1 MKLIKLN
8 AIDSTSEYIKKNRD
22 FFSEKELCVLTFNQ
36 TKGKGQRGN
45 TWVSE
50 QGSNLC
56 ISFYFSDLNINIE
69 DIFNLN
75 MLVSL
80 NIIDILDSL
89 FLKNLKIKWP
99 NDILAENKKISGIL
113 IETFSKNNMIKDII
127 IGIGVNVNQIDFNNL
142 INATSMSLIMNKKYD
157 LNILYKL
164 FLEKFKSFSDEVK
177 NINSSEIK
185 LNYLNYLY
193 GINTLKKFEVN
204 NLIFDAKIS
213 DVNKKGELI
222 LDIDGVIKEF
232 NNQEIKLIY

>member
-8 AIDSTSEYIKKNRD
+8 AIDSTNEYIKKNRD
-22 FFSEKELCVLTFNQ
+22 FFSDKELCVITFNQ
-36 TKGKGQRGN
+36 TEGKGQRGN
-45 TWVSE
+45 NWVSE
-50 QGSNLC
+50 PGSNLC
-56 ISFYFSDLNINIE
+56 ISLYFSDLNINLK
-69 DIFNLN
+69 DLFNLN

-89 FLKNLKIKWP
+89 SLKNLKIKWP

-157 LNILYKL
+157 LNIFYKL
-164 FLEKFKSFSDEVK
+164 FLEKFKGFSGEVK
-177 NINSSEIK
+177 NINSFETK
-185 LNYLNYLY
+185 LNYLKNLY
-193 GINTLKKFEVN
+193 GINSLKKFEVN

-213 DVNKKGELI
+213 GVNKKGELV
-222 LDIDGVIKEF
+222 LDIDGIIKEF

>member
-8 AIDSTSEYIKKNRD
+8 AIDSTNEYIKKNRD

-56 ISFYFSDLNINIE
+56 ISLYFSDLNINIE
-69 DIFNLN
+69 DLFNLN

-80 NIIDILDSL
+80 NIIEILDSL

-113 IETFSKNNMIKDII
+113 IETFSKNKMIKDII
-127 IGIGVNVNQIDFNNL
+127 VGIGINVNQIDFNDL

>member
-8 AIDSTSEYIKKNRD
+8 AIDSTNEYIKKNRD
-22 FFSEKELCVLTFNQ
+22 FLSEKELCVITFNQ
-36 TKGKGQRGN
+36 TEGKGQRGN

-50 QGSNLC
+50 PGSNLC
-56 ISFYFSDLNINIE
+56 ISLYFSDLNISFK
-69 DIFNLN
+69 DKFNLN

-80 NIIDILDSL
+80 KIIDILNSL

-113 IETFSKNNMIKDII
+113 IETFSKNNIIKDLI
-127 IGIGVNVNQIDFNNL
+127 IGIGINVNQGDFNDL

-164 FLEKFKSFSDEVK
+164 FLEKFKGFSGEVK
-177 NINSSEIK
+177 NINSFETK
-185 LNYLNYLY
+185 LNYLKNLY
-193 GINTLKKFEVN
+193 GINSLKKFEVN

-213 DVNKKGELI
+213 DVNKKGELV

>member
-8 AIDSTSEYIKKNRD
+8 AIDSTNEYIKKNRD

-50 QGSNLC
+50 PGSNLC
-56 ISFYFSDLNINIE
+56 ISLFFSDLNINIE
-69 DIFNLN
+69 DLFNLN

-80 NIIDILDSL
+80 NIIEILDSL

-164 FLEKFKSFSDEVK
+164 FLEKFKGFSDQVK
-177 NINSSEIK
+177 NINSFETK
-185 LNYLNYLY
+185 LNYLNNLY
-193 GINTLKKFEVN
+193 GINSLKKFEVN

-213 DVNKKGELI
+213 GVNKKGELV
-222 LDIDGVIKEF
+222 LDIDGIIKEF

>member
-8 AIDSTSEYIKKNRD
+8 AIDSTNEYIKKNRD

-50 QGSNLC
+50 PGSNLC
-56 ISFYFSDLNINIE
+56 ISLFFSDLNINIE
-69 DIFNLN
+69 DHFNLN

-89 FLKNLKIKWP
+89 SLKNLKIKWP

-157 LNILYKL
+157 LNILYKI
-164 FLEKFKSFSDEVK
+164 FLEKFKVFSYEVK
-177 NINSSEIK
+177 NINSFETK
-185 LNYLNYLY
+185 LNYLKNLY
-193 GINTLKKFEVN
+193 GINSLKKFEVN

-213 DVNKKGELI
+213 GVNKKGELV
-222 LDIDGVIKEF
+222 LDIDGIIKEF

>member
-8 AIDSTSEYIKKNRD
+8 AIDSTNEYIKKNRD

-56 ISFYFSDLNINIE
+56 ISLYFSDLNINIE
-69 DIFNLN
+69 DLFNLN

-80 NIIDILDSL
+80 NIIEILDSL

-113 IETFSKNNMIKDII
+113 IETFSKNKMIKDII
-127 IGIGVNVNQIDFNNL
+127 VGIGINVNQIDFNDL

-164 FLEKFKSFSDEVK
+164 FLEKFKGFSDQVK
-177 NINSSEIK
+177 NINSFETK
-185 LNYLNYLY
+185 LNYLNNLY
-193 GINTLKKFEVN
+193 GINSLKKFEVN

-213 DVNKKGELI
+213 GVNKKGELV
-222 LDIDGVIKEF
+222 LDIDGIIKEF

>member
-8 AIDSTSEYIKKNRD
+8 AIDSTNEYIKKNRD
-22 FFSEKELCVLTFNQ
+22 FFSEKELCVITFNQ
-36 TKGKGQRGN
+36 TEGKGQRGN

-50 QGSNLC
+50 PGSNLC
-56 ISFYFSDLNINIE
+56 ISLYFSDLNISFK
-69 DIFNLN
+69 DQFNLN

-80 NIIDILDSL
+80 KIIDILNSL

-113 IETFSKNNMIKDII
+113 IETFSKNNIIKDLI
-127 IGIGVNVNQIDFNNL
+127 IGIGINVNQGDFNDL

-164 FLEKFKSFSDEVK
+164 FLEKFKNFSDEVK

-185 LNYLNYLY
+185 LNYLNYLH
-193 GINTLKKFEVN
+193 GLNSLKKFEVN

-213 DVNKKGELI
+213 DVNKKGELV

>member
-8 AIDSTSEYIKKNRD
+8 AIDSTNEYIKKNRD
-22 FFSEKELCVLTFNQ
+22 FLSEKELCVITFNQ
-36 TKGKGQRGN
+36 TEGKGQRGN
-45 TWVSE
+45 TWDSE
-50 QGSNLC
+50 PGCNLC
-56 ISFYFSDLNINIE
+56 ISLYFSDLNINIK
-69 DIFNLN
+69 DLFNLN

-113 IETFSKNNMIKDII
+113 IETFSKNKMIKDII
-127 IGIGVNVNQIDFNNL
+127 IGIGINVNQIDFNNL
-142 INATSMSLIMNKKYD
+142 INATSMALIMNKKYD

-185 LNYLNYLY
+185 LNYLNHLY
-193 GINTLKKFEVN
+193 GLYSLKKFEVN

-213 DVNKKGELI
+213 GVNKKGELI
-222 LDIDGVIKEF
+222 LEIDGIIKEF

>member
-8 AIDSTSEYIKKNRD
+8 AIDSTNEYIKKNRD
-22 FFSEKELCVLTFNQ
+22 FFSDKELCVITFNQ
-36 TKGKGQRGN
+36 TEGKGQRGKN
-45 TWVSE
+45 WVSE
-50 QGSNLC
+50 PGSNLC
-56 ISFYFSDLNINIE
+56 ISLYFSDLNINLK
-69 DIFNLN
+69 DLFNLN

-89 FLKNLKIKWP
+89 SLKNLKIKWP

-113 IETFSKNNMIKDII
+113 IETFSKNNMIKDIT

-157 LNILYKL
+157 LNILYEL
-164 FLEKFKSFSDEVK
+164 FLEKFKGFSDEVK
-177 NINSSEIK
+177 KINSFEIK
-185 LNYLNYLY
+185 LNYLKNLY
-193 GINTLKKFEVN
+193 GINSLKKFEVN

-213 DVNKKGELI
+213 GVNKKGELV
-222 LDIDGVIKEF
+222 LDIDGIIKEF

>member
-8 AIDSTSEYIKKNRD
+8 AIDSTNEYIKKNRD
-22 FFSEKELCVLTFNQ
+22 FFSEKELCVITFNQ
-36 TKGKGQRGN
+36 TEGKGQRGN
-45 TWVSE
+45 NWVSE

-56 ISFYFSDLNINIE
+56 ISLYFSDLNINLK
-69 DIFNLN
+69 DLFNLN

-113 IETFSKNNMIKDII
+113 IETFSKNKMIKDII
-127 IGIGVNVNQIDFNNL
+127 VGIGINVNQIDFNDL

>member
-8 AIDSTSEYIKKNRD
+8 AIDSTNEYIKKNRD
-22 FFSEKELCVLTFNQ
+22 FFSEKELCVITFNQ
-36 TKGKGQRGN
+36 TEGKGQRGN
-45 TWVSE
+45 NWVSE
-50 QGSNLC
+50 PGSNLC
-56 ISFYFSDLNINIE
+56 ISLYFTDLNINFK
-69 DIFNLN
+69 DLFNLN

-113 IETFSKNNMIKDII
+113 IETFSKNNMINDII

-164 FLEKFKSFSDEVK
+164 FLEKFKGFSEEVK
-177 NINSSEIK
+177 NINSFETK
-185 LNYLNYLY
+185 LNYLKNLY
-193 GINTLKKFEVN
+193 GINSLKKFEVN

-213 DVNKKGELI
+213 GVNKKGELV
-222 LDIDGVIKEF
+222 LEIDGIIKEF
-232 NNQEIKLIY
+232 NNQEIKLKY

>member
-8 AIDSTSEYIKKNRD
+8 AIDSTNEYIKKNRD
-22 FFSEKELCVLTFNQ
+22 FLSEKELCVITFNQ
-36 TKGKGQRGN
+36 TEGKGQRGN

-50 QGSNLC
+50 PGSNLC
-56 ISFYFSDLNINIE
+56 ISLYFSDLNISFK
-69 DIFNLN
+69 DQFNLN

-80 NIIDILDSL
+80 KIIDILNSL

-113 IETFSKNNMIKDII
+113 IETFSKKNIIKDVI
-127 IGIGVNVNQIDFNNL
+127 IGIGINVNQIDFNDL
-142 INATSMSLIMNKKYD
+142 INATSISLLMKKKYD

-164 FLEKFKSFSDEVK
+164 FLEKFKNFSDEVK

-185 LNYLNYLY
+185 LNYLNYLH
-193 GINTLKKFEVN
+193 GLNLLKKFEVN

-213 DVNKKGELI
+213 DVNKKGELV

>member
-8 AIDSTSEYIKKNRD
+8 AIDSTNEYIKKNRD
-22 FFSEKELCVLTFNQ
+22 FFSDKELCVITFNQ
-36 TKGKGQRGN
+36 TEGKGQRGN
-45 TWVSE
+45 NWVSE
-50 QGSNLC
+50 PGSNLC
-56 ISFYFSDLNINIE
+56 ISLYFSDLNINLK
-69 DIFNLN
+69 DLFNLN

-89 FLKNLKIKWP
+89 SLKNLKIKWP

-164 FLEKFKSFSDEVK
+164 FLEKFKGFSDEVK
-177 NINSSEIK
+177 NINSFEIK
-185 LNYLNYLY
+185 LNYLKNLY
-193 GINTLKKFEVN
+193 GINSLKKFEVN

-213 DVNKKGELI
+213 GVNKKGELV
-222 LDIDGVIKEF
+222 LDIDGIIKEF

>member
-8 AIDSTSEYIKKNRD
+8 AIDSTNEYIKKNRD
-22 FFSEKELCVLTFNQ
+22 FFSDKELCVITFNQ
-36 TKGKGQRGN
+36 TEGKGQRGN
-45 TWVSE
+45 NWVSE
-50 QGSNLC
+50 PWSNLC
-56 ISFYFSDLNINIE
+56 ISLYFSDLNINLK
-69 DIFNLN
+69 DLFNLN

-89 FLKNLKIKWP
+89 SLKNLKIKWP

-164 FLEKFKSFSDEVK
+164 FLEKFKGFSDEVK
-177 NINSSEIK
+177 NINSFEIK
-185 LNYLNYLY
+185 LNYLKNLY
-193 GINTLKKFEVN
+193 GINSLKKFEVN

-213 DVNKKGELI
+213 GVNKKGELV
-222 LDIDGVIKEF
+222 LDIDGIIKEF

>member
-8 AIDSTSEYIKKNRD
+8 AIDSTNEYIKKNRD

-50 QGSNLC
+50 PGSNLC
-56 ISFYFSDLNINIE
+56 ISLFFSDLNINIE
-69 DIFNLN
+69 DHFNLN

-89 FLKNLKIKWP
+89 SLKNLKIKWP

-127 IGIGVNVNQIDFNNL
+127 IGIGINVNQIDFNNL

-164 FLEKFKSFSDEVK
+164 FLEKFKGFSGEVK
-177 NINSSEIK
+177 NINSFETK
-185 LNYLNYLY
+185 LNYLKNLY
-193 GINTLKKFEVN
+193 GINLLKKFEVN

-213 DVNKKGELI
+213 GVNNKGELV
-222 LDIDGVIKEF
+222 LDIDGIIKEF

>member
-8 AIDSTSEYIKKNRD
+8 AIDSTNEYIKKNRD
-22 FFSEKELCVLTFNQ
+22 FFSEKELCVITFNQ
-36 TKGKGQRGN
+36 TEGKGQRGN
-45 TWVSE
+45 NWVSE

-56 ISFYFSDLNINIE
+56 ISLYFSDLNINLK
-69 DIFNLN
+69 DLFNLN

-142 INATSMSLIMNKKYD
+142 VNATSMSLIMNKKYD

-164 FLEKFKSFSDEVK
+164 FLEKFKGFSDKVK
-177 NINSSEIK
+177 NINSFETK
-185 LNYLNYLY
+185 LNYLNNLY
-193 GINTLKKFEVN
+193 GINSLKKFEVN

-213 DVNKKGELI
+213 GVNKKGELV
-222 LDIDGVIKEF
+222 LDIDGIIKEF

>member
-8 AIDSTSEYIKKNRD
+8 AIDSTNEYIKKNRD
-22 FFSEKELCVLTFNQ
+22 FLSEKELCVITFNQ
-36 TKGKGQRGN
+36 TEGKGQRGN

-50 QGSNLC
+50 PGSNLC
-56 ISFYFSDLNINIE
+56 ISLYFSDLNISFK
-69 DIFNLN
+69 DQFNLN

-80 NIIDILDSL
+80 KIIDILNSL
-89 FLKNLKIKWP
+89 LLKNLKIKWP

-113 IETFSKNNMIKDII
+113 IETFSKNNIIKDLI
-127 IGIGVNVNQIDFNNL
+127 IGIGINVNQGDFNDL

-164 FLEKFKSFSDEVK
+164 FLEKFKNFSDEVK

-185 LNYLNYLY
+185 LNYLNYLP
-193 GINTLKKFEVN
+193 GLNSLKKFEVN

-213 DVNKKGELI
+213 DVNKKGELV

>member
-8 AIDSTSEYIKKNRD
+8 AIDSTNEYIKKNRD
-22 FFSEKELCVLTFNQ
+22 FFSDKELCVITFNQ
-36 TKGKGQRGN
+36 TEGKGQRGN
-45 TWVSE
+45 NWVSE
-50 QGSNLC
+50 PWSNLC
-56 ISFYFSDLNINIE
+56 ISLYFSDLNINLK
-69 DIFNLN
+69 DLFNLN

-89 FLKNLKIKWP
+89 SLKNLKIKWP

-164 FLEKFKSFSDEVK
+164 FLEKFKGFSDEVK
-177 NINSSEIK
+177 NINSFEIK
-185 LNYLNYLY
+185 LNYLKNLY
-193 GINTLKKFEVN
+193 GINSLKKFEVN

-213 DVNKKGELI
+213 GVNKKGELV
-222 LDIDGVIKEF
+222 LDIDGIIKEF
-232 NNQEIKLIY
+232 NSQEIKLIY

>member
-8 AIDSTSEYIKKNRD
+8 AIDSTNEYIKKNRD

-56 ISFYFSDLNINIE
+56 ISLYFSDLNINIE
-69 DIFNLN
+69 DLFNLN

-80 NIIDILDSL
+80 NIIEILDSL

-113 IETFSKNNMIKDII
+113 IETFSKNKMIKDII
-127 IGIGVNVNQIDFNNL
+127 VGIGINVNQIDFNDL

-213 DVNKKGELI
+213 NVNKKGELI

>member
-8 AIDSTSEYIKKNRD
+8 AIDSTNEYIKKNRD
-22 FFSEKELCVLTFNQ
+22 FFSDKELCVITFNQ
-36 TKGKGQRGN
+36 TEGKGQRGN
-45 TWVSE
+45 NWVSE
-50 QGSNLC
+50 PGSNLC
-56 ISFYFSDLNINIE
+56 ISLYFSDLNINLK
-69 DIFNLN
+69 DLFNLN

-80 NIIDILDSL
+80 YIIDILDSL
-89 FLKNLKIKWP
+89 SLKNLKIKWP

-164 FLEKFKSFSDEVK
+164 FLEKFKGFSGEVK
-177 NINSSEIK
+177 NINSFETK
-185 LNYLNYLY
+185 LNYLKNLY
-193 GINTLKKFEVN
+193 GINSLKKFEVN

-213 DVNKKGELI
+213 GVNKKGELV
-222 LDIDGVIKEF
+222 LDIDGIIKEF

>member
-8 AIDSTSEYIKKNRD
+8 AIDSTNEYIKKNRD
-22 FFSEKELCVLTFNQ
+22 FLSEKELCVITFNQ
-36 TKGKGQRGN
+36 TEGKGQRGN

-50 QGSNLC
+50 PGSNLC
-56 ISFYFSDLNINIE
+56 ISLYFSDLNISFK
-69 DIFNLN
+69 DQFNLN

-80 NIIDILDSL
+80 KIIDILNSL

-113 IETFSKNNMIKDII
+113 IETFSKNNIIKDVI
-127 IGIGVNVNQIDFNNL
+127 IGIGINVNQGDFNDL

-164 FLEKFKSFSDEVK
+164 FLEKFKGFSGEVK
-177 NINSSEIK
+177 NINSFETK
-185 LNYLNYLY
+185 LNYLKNLY
-193 GINTLKKFEVN
+193 GLNSLKKFEVN

-213 DVNKKGELI
+213 DVNKKGELV

>member
-8 AIDSTSEYIKKNRD
+8 AIDSTNEYIKKNRD

-56 ISFYFSDLNINIE
+56 ISLYFSDLNINIE
-69 DIFNLN
+69 DLFNLN

-80 NIIDILDSL
+80 NIIEILDSL

-113 IETFSKNNMIKDII
+113 IETFSKNKMIKDII
-127 IGIGVNVNQIDFNNL
+127 VGIGINVNQIDFNDL

-164 FLEKFKSFSDEVK
+164 FLEKFKGFSDQVK
-177 NINSSEIK
+177 NINSFETK
-185 LNYLNYLY
+185 LNYLNNLY
-193 GINTLKKFEVN
+193 GINSLKKFEDN

-213 DVNKKGELI
+213 GVNKKGELV
-222 LDIDGVIKEF
+222 LDIDGIIKEF

>member
-8 AIDSTSEYIKKNRD
+8 AIDSTNEYIKKNRD

-50 QGSNLC
+50 PGSNLC
-56 ISFYFSDLNINIE
+56 ISLFFSDLNINIE
-69 DIFNLN
+69 DHFNLN

-89 FLKNLKIKWP
+89 SLKNLKIKWP

-157 LNILYKL
+157 LNILYKI
-164 FLEKFKSFSDEVK
+164 FLEKFKGFSDEVK
-177 NINSSEIK
+177 NINSFETK
-185 LNYLNYLY
+185 LNYLKNLY
-193 GINTLKKFEVN
+193 GINSLKKFEVN

-213 DVNKKGELI
+213 GVNKKGELV
-222 LDIDGVIKEF
+222 LDIDGIIKEF

>member
-50 QGSNLC
+50 PGSNLC

-113 IETFSKNNMIKDII
+113 IETFSKNKMIKDII
-127 IGIGVNVNQIDFNNL
+127 VGIGINVNQIDFNDL